1 MVGSRRG
8 RKQEREMVVDSTVG
22 ASPRK
27 RSTNWRSRDSGGRK
41 RGEKEQDDHDDSVS
55 C

>member
-27 RSTNWRSRDSGGRK
+27 RSTSWRSRDSVGRK
-41 RGEKEQDDHDDSVS
+41 RGRRSRMTRMTV
-55 C
+55 